1 MDTCVSHTYHPTF
14 SSMCKDEITL
24 IIAILHRITQ
34 LKKKKKKKKN
44 IELHNKRYIDT
55 ILSI

>member
-34 LKKKKKKKKN
+34 LKKKKKKKKKHR
-44 IELHNKRYIDT
+44 ITQQEVY
-55 ILSI
+55 